1 MEPRHAAAGP
11 RAGIESDTRPYGFC
25 SSLADVVS
33 FIYGAE
39 MQVAPESRLSWM
51 LE

>member
-1 MEPRHAAAGP
+1 MPPRVLDLESNQTRVRTAFAAP
-11 RAGIESDTRPYGFC
+11 
-25 SSLADVVS
+25 LADVVS

-51 LE
+51 VE